1 MLTLKNLSLTASD
14 AQGRTDIVKNVS
26 LDVEDGKFLVITGP
40 NGGGKTTLAK
50 LIMGLATPTGGQILL
65 DGEDITPLSITDRA
79 RRGIS
84 YSFQQPPRFKGMK
97 VSDLLT
103 IAAGKTLSHDEACSY
118 LTQVGLCA
126 RDYLGRDVDTSLS
139 GGEVKRI
146 EIATLL
152 AKNSRLMIFDE
163 PEAGIDLWSFARLT
177 ETFRDLHSGIPY
189 AARRHPRFVDHHHF
203 PSGAHHPPGRR
214 DRPAGK
220 RRDRRPRHGGRALSP
235 PAVPDRRRLQS
246 AGGER
251 NMLNDIQKSILQTVS
266 DMVSIPDGAVN
277 IRLDGQKEFRQNSEH
292 IQIVSKTDKD
302 GIDIRIAPF
311 TKSENVHIPVILSKS
326 GFHDLVYNDFFVGEG
341 ADVTIVAGC
350 GIHNCGDCDSEHDGI
365 HTFYIG
371 KNAKVHYIEKHYGE
385 GEGSGKRILNPQT
398 IVYLEEGA
406 SIVMDTSQI
415 GGVDDTKRYTKCEA
429 NGANSEVQINEKLLT
444 AGDQH
449 AVSEMDV
456 ILNGEGSR
464 TRVVS
469 RSVAKEASTQIFYP
483 RVQGNAPCFGHVSC
497 DSIIMGAAKVRSI
510 PEISCNHVDAAL
522 MHEAAI
528 GKIAG
533 EQLLKLET
541 LGLTPEEAEE
551 KILEGF
557 LR

>member
-1 MLTLKNLSLTASD
+1 
-14 AQGRTDIVKNVS
+14 
-26 LDVEDGKFLVITGP
+26 
-40 NGGGKTTLAK
+40 
-50 LIMGLATPTGGQILL
+50 
-65 DGEDITPLSITDRA
+65 
-79 RRGIS
+79 
-84 YSFQQPPRFKGMK
+84 
-97 VSDLLT
+97 
-103 IAAGKTLSHDEACSY
+103 
-118 LTQVGLCA
+118 
-126 RDYLGRDVDTSLS
+126 
-139 GGEVKRI
+139 
-146 EIATLL
+146 
-152 AKNSRLMIFDE
+152 
-163 PEAGIDLWSFARLT
+163 
-177 ETFRDLHSGIPY
+177 
-189 AARRHPRFVDHHHF
+189 
-203 PSGAHHPPGRR
+203 
-214 DRPAGK
+214 
-220 RRDRRPRHGGRALSP
+220 
-235 PAVPDRRRLQS
+235 
-246 AGGER
+246 
-251 NMLNDIQKSILQTVS
+251 MLNEIQKNILKTVS
-266 DMVSIPDGAVN
+266 DMVGIPDGAVN

-326 GFHDLVYNDFFVGEG
+326 GFHDMVYNDFFVGEG

-350 GIHNCGDCDSEHDGI
+350 GI

-385 GEGSGKRILNPQT
+385 GPGTGKRVLNPQT

-429 NGANSEVQINEKLLT
+429 NGANAEVQINEKLLT
-444 AGDQH
+444 EGTQH

-456 ILNGEGSR
+456 ILNGAGSR

-469 RSVAKEASTQIFYP
+469 RSVAKESSTQVFYP

-510 PEISCNHVDAAL
+510 PEISCNHVDATL

-528 GKIAG
+528 GRIAG

>member
-1 MLTLKNLSLTASD
+1 
-14 AQGRTDIVKNVS
+14 
-26 LDVEDGKFLVITGP
+26 
-40 NGGGKTTLAK
+40 
-50 LIMGLATPTGGQILL
+50 
-65 DGEDITPLSITDRA
+65 
-79 RRGIS
+79 
-84 YSFQQPPRFKGMK
+84 
-97 VSDLLT
+97 
-103 IAAGKTLSHDEACSY
+103 
-118 LTQVGLCA
+118 
-126 RDYLGRDVDTSLS
+126 
-139 GGEVKRI
+139 
-146 EIATLL
+146 
-152 AKNSRLMIFDE
+152 
-163 PEAGIDLWSFARLT
+163 
-177 ETFRDLHSGIPY
+177 
-189 AARRHPRFVDHHHF
+189 
-203 PSGAHHPPGRR
+203 
-214 DRPAGK
+214 
-220 RRDRRPRHGGRALSP
+220 
-235 PAVPDRRRLQS
+235 
-246 AGGER
+246 
-251 NMLNDIQKSILQTVS
+251 MLNDIQKSILKTVS
-266 DMVSIPDGAVN
+266 DMTGIPDGAVN
-277 IRLDGQKEFRQNSEH
+277 IRLDGQKAFRQNSEH

-302 GIDIRIAPF
+302 GIDIKIAPF
-311 TKSENVHIPVILSKS
+311 TKSENVHIPVVLSKA
-326 GFHDLVYNDFFVGEG
+326 GFHDMVYNDFFVGEG

-371 KNAKVHYIEKHYGE
+371 KNAKVHYIEKHYG
-385 GEGSGKRILNPQT
+385 
-398 IVYLEEGA
+398 
-406 SIVMDTSQI
+406 
-415 GGVDDTKRYTKCEA
+415 VDDTKRYTKCEA

-456 ILNGEGSR
+456 ILNGAGAR

-469 RSVAKEASTQIFYP
+469 RSVAKEQSTQVFYP

-510 PEISCNHVDAAL
+510 PEITCNHVDATL